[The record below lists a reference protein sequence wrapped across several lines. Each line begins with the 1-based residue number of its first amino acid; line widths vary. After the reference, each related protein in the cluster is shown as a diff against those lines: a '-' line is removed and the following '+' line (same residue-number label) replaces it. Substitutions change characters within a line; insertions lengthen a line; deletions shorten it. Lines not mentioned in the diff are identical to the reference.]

1 MLREKTLRRID
12 DAVDVPE
19 IKAAVCSAEDFEGAV
34 AVVEDSTDD
43 GVEFEADANVPK
55 DNPVAILRARMLWKI
70 PRPRSQ
76 IVAEYFEGKAV
87 AEDSQGEANAGDP
100 ANNDGAE
107 DLRDVAEDP

>member
-1 MLREKTLRRID
+1 MID

-19 IKAAVCSAEDFEGAV
+19 NEAAVCSAEDIEGAV
-34 AVVEDSTDD
+34 AVEDSTDD
-43 GVEFEADANVPK
+43 GVEYEADAKVPL

-76 IVAEYFEGKAV
+76 IVAEDFEGKAV
-87 AEDSQGEANAGDP
+87 AEDSYGEANAGDP